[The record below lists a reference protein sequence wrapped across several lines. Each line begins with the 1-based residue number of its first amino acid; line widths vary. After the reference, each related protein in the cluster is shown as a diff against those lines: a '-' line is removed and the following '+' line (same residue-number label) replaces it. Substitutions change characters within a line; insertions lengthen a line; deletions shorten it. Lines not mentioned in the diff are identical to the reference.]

1 MAWNVRIVEM
11 KNKDVKKKKK
21 KTEFMWF
28 DKCAYVHRTKQ
39 LVLPCQKKDRGT
51 T

>member
-21 KTEFMWF
+21 NRI
-28 DKCAYVHRTKQ
+28 YVVRQ
-39 LVLPCQKKDRGT
+39 MCLRP
-51 T
+51 

>member
-21 KTEFMWF
+21 KQNLCGSTN
-28 DKCAYVHRTKQ
+28 VPTSIGRNN
-39 LVLPCQKKDRGT
+39 
-51 T
+51 